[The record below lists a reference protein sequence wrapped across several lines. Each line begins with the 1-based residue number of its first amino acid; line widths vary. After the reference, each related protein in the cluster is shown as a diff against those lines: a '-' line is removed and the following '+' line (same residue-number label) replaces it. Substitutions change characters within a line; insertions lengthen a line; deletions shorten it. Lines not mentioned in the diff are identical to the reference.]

1 MGAILID
8 KVMVLEWFVHYR
20 ICFFF
25 KSDSYALTVE
35 CLYEWFFAGRGR
47 EMRHGIVTLE
57 MPANSCSMFLL
68 GFRWLPLVFL
78 KKTQH
83 FGCQGFLKRG
93 RTESI
98 ENCWRLEVAVMP
110 EHLEICP
117 CICPSIQGDL
127 LERDNSSCFPNKLG
141 LLARSPSLSFSPLH
155 RQRLVSQP
163 VFSLQTR
170 TATVQSL
177 NQHEILDSQLCS
189 DCRNV
194 TF

>member
-1 MGAILID
+1 
-8 KVMVLEWFVHYR
+8 MVLEWFVHYR

-35 CLYEWFFAGRGR
+35 CLYEWIFAGRGQ

-57 MPANSCSMFLL
+57 MSANSCSSFLL

-78 KKTQH
+78 R
-83 FGCQGFLKRG
+83 CQVYLKRG

-110 EHLEICP
+110 EHLETCP

-127 LERDNSSCFPNKLG
+127 LERDSSSCFPKVFG

-155 RQRLVSQP
+155 RHTLVSQP